1 MKDPIHR
8 DPIAELFGAGET
20 AATPALSGRV
30 IAALR
35 TRRRQHRIRRFGV
48 VCAVVAGLAVAGS
61 AWLALAPTSPASP
74 YETAADVRG
83 EDPHRAQ
90 PRPRETLGYLLAL
103 TNAQGGEL
111 TLPDPDDYL
120 AEIRPLRPLHA
131 AEWLRGF
138 SMDSGGESRGSSVQ

>member
-8 DPIAELFGAGET
+8 DPIAELLGAGET

-30 IAALR
+30 IAAMR
-35 TRRRQHRIRRFGV
+35 SRRRQHRIRRIGV
-48 VCAVVAGLAVAGS
+48 VCAVLAVLAVTGS
-61 AWLALAPTSPASP
+61 VWRAFTPARPAPP
-74 YETAADVRG
+74 YQTAADVRG
-83 EDPHRAQ
+83 EDPPRAQ
-90 PRPRETLGYLLAL
+90 PRTRETLGYLLAL

-111 TLPDPDDYL
+111 TLPDPDDYM